1 MRRLLYLLL
10 VVILLPL
17 LLPVLT
23 LGGLWFQWPIWRQR
37 GRVSGTAYEPFTARL
52 CYHLLG
58 SRPDPLSW
66 QLAAGLPATR
76 SWWFRQLAL
85 PLLTGPSRL
94 AAYTPSFLHYPPERP
109 LTLTDLLAA
118 RTEFHDRALAAA
130 GGLRQF
136 VVLGAGWDTR
146 GFAWRSDP
154 QRKVFEVDMPATQ
167 AVKRA
172 ALDKARI
179 DAARVTFVACDFQRQ
194 SWLEA
199 LAAAG
204 LDLHQPTFFLW
215 EGVSM
220 YLEEPAVQETLR
232 AVARLPAGSA
242 ISFDFFSHQWLND
255 SWTGKRVRT
264 AVHLVYGELFR
275 FGFPVRPQVT
285 RALELYLQESGLQAC
300 GLVLREAVSWGDQ
313 RPGSVPFGGA
323 AVCVADQVRATGQE
337 TRRDGSGSQPIPA
350 SSPGYTQPSASGSS
364 GPRRVA
370 SGRTSSGTR
379 DS

>member
-10 VVILLPL
+10 IVLLLPL
-17 LLPVLT
+17 MLPVLT

-76 SWWFRQLAL
+76 SWWFRQLVL
-85 PLLTGPSRL
+85 PLLIWPSRL
-94 AAYTPSFLHYPPERP
+94 TGYIPSFLQCPPERP

-130 GGLRQF
+130 TGLRQF

-146 GFAWRSDP
+146 GFVRRSHS
-154 QRKVFEVDMPATQ
+154 QRKVFEVDSPATQ

-172 ALDKARI
+172 ALDKAGI
-179 DAARVTFVACDFQRQ
+179 DIAQVTFVACDFHRQ

-199 LAAAG
+199 VAAAG

-220 YLEEPAVQETLR
+220 YLEEPAVQATLR
-232 AVARLPAGSA
+232 AVASLPAGSA
-242 ISFDFFSHQWLND
+242 ISFDFLSREWL
-255 SWTGKRVRT
+255 SGRWTGKLVRA

-275 FGFPVRPQVT
+275 FGFKVRPQVAT
-285 RALELYLQESGLQAC
+285 ALETYFQESGLQAC
-300 GLVLREAVSWGDQ
+300 GLVVREAVAWDDQ
-313 RPGSVPFGGA
+313 RSRSAPFAGA
-323 AVCVADQVRATGQE
+323 ALAVCVADQVRAADQE
-337 TRRDGSGSQPIPA
+337 TRRAGSGSQPMPA
-350 SSPGYTQPSASGSS
+350 SSPG
-364 GPRRVA
+364 
-370 SGRTSSGTR
+370 
-379 DS
+379 

>member
-1 MRRLLYLLL
+1 M
-10 VVILLPL
+10 
-17 LLPVLT
+17 
-23 LGGLWFQWPIWRQR
+23 
-37 GRVSGTAYEPFTARL
+37 
-52 CYHLLG
+52 
-58 SRPDPLSW
+58 
-66 QLAAGLPATR
+66 
-76 SWWFRQLAL
+76 
-85 PLLTGPSRL
+85 
-94 AAYTPSFLHYPPERP
+94 
-109 LTLTDLLAA
+109 LAA

-130 GGLRQF
+130 DDLRQF
-136 VVLGAGWDTR
+136 VVPGAGWDTR
-146 GFAWRSDP
+146 GCARQADP
-154 QRKVFEVDMPATQ
+154 QRKVFEGDAPATQ

-172 ALDKARI
+172 ALDKAGI
-179 DAARVTFVACDFQRQ
+179 DAAQVTFVACDFQRQ

-285 RALELYLQESGLQAC
+285 KALEVYLQESGLQAC
-300 GLVLREAVSWGDQ
+300 GLVLREAVAWDDQ
-313 RPGSVPFGGA
+313 RSRSVPFGGA
-323 AVCVADQVRATGQE
+323 AVAVCATDQVRSARQE
-337 TRRDGSGSQPIPA
+337 TRRDGSGSQPMPA
-350 SSPGYTQPSASGSS
+350 SSPG
-364 GPRRVA
+364 
-370 SGRTSSGTR
+370 
-379 DS
+379 

>member
-1 MRRLLYLLL
+1 MGRLRYLLL
-10 VVILLPL
+10 IVILLPL
-17 LLPVLT
+17 WLPVLT

-37 GRVSGTAYEPFTARL
+37 GRVSGTTYEPFTARL

-66 QLAAGLPATR
+66 QLAAGLPATS
-76 SWWFRQLAL
+76 SWWFRQLAP
-85 PLLTGPSRL
+85 PLLIWPSRL
-94 AAYTPSFLHYPPERP
+94 TGYIPSFLQCPPERP
-109 LTLTDLLAA
+109 LTLMDLLAA

-130 GGLRQF
+130 AGLRQF

-172 ALDKARI
+172 ALDKAGI
-179 DAARVTFVACDFQRQ
+179 DVAQVTFVACDFHRQ

-220 YLEEPAVQETLR
+220 YLEEPAVQATLR
-232 AVARLPAGSA
+232 AVASLPPGSA
-242 ISFDFFSHQWLND
+242 ISFDFLSREWLNG
-255 SWTGKRVRT
+255 SWTGKLVRT

-285 RALELYLQESGLQAC
+285 TALELYLQESGLQAC